1 MSEATSRRPWLALQ
15 AMLAVQVLASL
26 VMSTAAV
33 LAPAVAPA
41 LGLAPERVGLFVAV
55 AYLCAMTSGL
65 RTGHWVARIGG
76 VRVSQCA
83 LVALASGALM
93 ATLGHAWAMLLGAVL
108 VGVGYG
114 LANPSAAAV
123 LGRHVPSNASG
134 LFFSMKQAGVP
145 IGVALTGLL
154 MPLGLYLAGWRIT
167 VAAAAVLC
175 VAVALLLMPTVR
187 RLDADHVPHDARLPW
202 LAPLREVWASPH
214 LRHLGW
220 LSLVYAMAQQAFVTF
235 LVSLLHLQ
243 GGLPLAAAAGILS
256 ASQVA
261 STFSRVGLGHLSDR
275 RITPLRLLGWL
286 GLAMGV
292 SLCALAAAGA
302 LTTPGSAMQWMLGLL
317 AALAAGATAMGWNG
331 VFFAALVRSVPR
343 ERLAV
348 VSGATQFFT
357 FAGGMVGPFVF
368 AQFVSAGG
376 SYAQGMALA
385 AVVPVLIGVA
395 TLRRPPSANP

>member
-1 MSEATSRRPWLALQ
+1 MSDAASRRPWLALQ

-33 LAPAVAPA
+33 LAPAVAPT

-55 AYLCAMTSGL
+55 AYLCAMLSGL

-76 VRVSQCA
+76 VRVSQWA
-83 LVALASGALM
+83 LAALASGALAAVW
-93 ATLGHAWAMLLGAVL
+93 ATPAALLLAAAL

-114 LANPSAAAV
+114 LANPSATAV
-123 LGRHVPSNASG
+123 MARHVPPGAPG

-145 IGVALTGLL
+145 IGVAITGLL
-154 MPLGLYLAGWRIT
+154 MPLGLYLFGWRIT
-167 VAAAAVLC
+167 VAGAAALC
-175 VAVALLLMPTVR
+175 VAVALLLALAVQ
-187 RLDADHVPHDARLPW
+187 RLDADHVPHDARVSW
-202 LAPLREVWASPH
+202 LEPLRQVWADRA

-220 LSLVYAMAQQAFVTF
+220 LSLVYAMAQQCFVTF

-243 GGLPLAAAAGILS
+243 GGMPLAAAAGILS

-261 STFSRVGLGHLSDR
+261 STFARVGLGHLSDR
-275 RITPLRLLGWL
+275 RITPLRLLGML
-286 GLAMGV
+286 GLAMGA
-292 SLCALAAAGA
+292 SLCALASAAWVSHAPWA
-302 LTTPGSAMQWMLGLL
+302 LALL
-317 AALAAGATAMGWNG
+317 AALAAGASAMGWNG

-385 AVVPVLIGVA
+385 AVVPVLIGIA
-395 TLRRPPSANP
+395 TLRLPQRVMPGD